1 MRKPAALALCAL
13 LLSCAR
19 RAPPPPEAFKLEDSC
34 AAKLARSDWEGARRD
49 CAEAARM
56 LPESPVAWP
65 SLAVA
70 LLQLHQLDEA
80 RPALEKAA
88 RYADRDP
95 RVHNG
100 LGIVAFTDRRY
111 PEAEA
116 QFKRALE
123 LNADYAQARFNRA
136 WNFFRWRRYA
146 DAAAQLRELM
156 VRKPELA
163 EAPHFLG
170 LILLTEDRLE
180 DATETLIDAVEKE
193 PRDCR
198 IWLALATAYGRQQR
212 FEEAERALGTC
223 LDVCPGLDACKAQLD
238 RARRRDVLPLPDPHD
253 LEP

>member
-1 MRKPAALALCAL
+1 MLKAAALALCAL

-19 RAPPPPEAFKLEDSC
+19 RAPPPEAFKLEDAC
-34 AAKLARSDWEGARRD
+34 AAKLARGEWEGARRD

-65 SLAVA
+65 NLSVA
-70 LLQLHQLDEA
+70 LLQLHQIDEA
-80 RPALEKAA
+80 RPALERAA

-111 PEAEA
+111 ADAEA

-146 DAAAQLRELM
+146 DARAQLRELM
-156 VRKPELA
+156 ARKPELA

-170 LILLTEDRLE
+170 LILLTEDRVE
-180 DATETLIDAVEKE
+180 EATELLIDAVEKE

-198 IWLALATAYGRQQR
+198 IGSPSPPPTAGSSGSRKPRGRSGPASTSVPASTPARPSSTAPAAATSCRCR
-212 FEEAERALGTC
+212 I
-223 LDVCPGLDACKAQLD
+223 P
-238 RARRRDVLPLPDPHD
+238 RDLQP
-253 LEP
+253 